1 MADDADQPGQPT
13 LVGPTATD
21 HRPGS
26 LHLVVGAPA
35 PQQLDG
41 RTCGPTA
48 LTTARMLRDP
58 ALADWVR
65 TGATHGR
72 AFPDGAS
79 AQVRLAAYHALVHA
93 RTNALVGPGGRLQV
107 PWPRALGTTP
117 WGVCRELEA
126 GAAAPGT
133 RYRTVTVRWAT
144 RDRRAELVEA
154 LADHLGPGRPGILFI
169 GSAVL
174 PRHVA
179 LLVPGPDGR
188 GPRDHRRRVGV
199 GDGGVRATAR
209 RVGGAHDLGALRH
222 LRLGLVG
229 SRPSALI
236 RSGGPPGPGRAAS
249 PLAR

>member
-72 AFPDGAS
+72 AFPDGVS

-179 LLVPGPDGR
+179 LLVPGPDGLVVVHD
-188 GPRDHRRRVGV
+188 P
-199 GDGGVRATAR
+199 ATGS
-209 RVGGAHDLGALRH
+209 VSELDVGALADKR
-222 LRLGLVG
+222 RLVAGWTHPWFLIGPVG
-229 SRPSALI
+229 
-236 RSGGPPGPGRAAS
+236 
-249 PLAR
+249 

>member
-72 AFPDGAS
+72 AFPDGVS

-144 RDRRAELVEA
+144 RDRRAELVAA
-154 LADHLGPGRPGILFI
+154 LADHLGPGRPGILFV

-179 LLVPGPDGR
+179 LLVPGPLLEPCFSASERWDAGR
-188 GPRDHRRRVGV
+188 SSDDTWWLVTGAPAPACVAKGDANRAIPYPKPPR
-199 GDGGVRATAR
+199 
-209 RVGGAHDLGALRH
+209 
-222 LRLGLVG
+222 
-229 SRPSALI
+229 S
-236 RSGGPPGPGRAAS
+236 
-249 PLAR
+249 